1 MASVRELGRFE
12 RLVTVELTDAEIEA
26 AKTGAARRLSKD
38 LKVPGFRPGKA
49 PRPVIEAAIGA
60 GRLRTEAIEDLIPKK
75 LGELLSEEKLSPAVA
90 PSLEKVDEVEGG
102 VAAEVLV
109 TLWPAL
115 DQAPNYRDRSIEVT
129 PPQLSEEE
137 VDASLARMRQQF
149 ASLETADRVAEE
161 GDFVSIDI
169 SATSGEETVEETT
182 ANELLYEVGSGL
194 LVEGIDERLVGTSA
208 GIELSF
214 DSILPNG
221 FGERVGQPV
230 KFHVKVNEVKA
241 KVLPDLD
248 DDWVGEVTEF
258 DTVEELRSD
267 LAARL
272 VVTKRRAVANEFR
285 QKALDMLIEEADVDL
300 PDSLIRAEIDDLY
313 HRFAHRLEDSDI
325 TVGAYLSATGLTEE
339 QFVDDLRAQADRSL
353 RTRLV
358 LDAVAKE
365 EEFQVSKEELAAT
378 IDALARS
385 TEDPKAIYKAFENG
399 SRVLSLASDI
409 LRNKAIDAIVAKAQ
423 PVDADGNSVDL
434 EIPEPPEED
443 FEASQVGLLEEE
455 VVEGEVVEGEVVT
468 GEVVT
473 GELVDGEIVEAE
485 IVGEEA

>member
-1 MASVRELGRFE
+1 MAPSVRELGRFE
-12 RLVTVELTDAEIEA
+12 RLVTVELTDAEIET

-75 LGELLSEEKLSPAVA
+75 LGDLLSEEKLSPAVT
-90 PSLEKVDEVEGG
+90 PSLEKVDDVEGG

-115 DQAPNYRDRSIEVT
+115 DQVPNYQNRSIEVT
-129 PPQLSEEE
+129 RPQLAEEE

-149 ASLETADRVAEE
+149 ASLETADRAAGE

-194 LVEGIDERLVGTSA
+194 LVEGIDEHLVGTSA
-208 GIELSF
+208 GVEISF
-214 DSILPNG
+214 DSNLPDG
-221 FGERVGQPV
+221 FGDRTGQAV

-267 LAARL
+267 LTERL
-272 VVTKRRAVANEFR
+272 AVTKRRAVANDFR
-285 QKALDMLIEEADVDL
+285 QKALDTLIEEVDVEL
-300 PDSLIRAEIDDLY
+300 PDGLIRAEIDDLY

-325 TVGAYLSATGLTEE
+325 KVSDYLNATGLTEE
-339 QFVDDLRAQADRSL
+339 QFVDDLRAQAVRSL

-365 EEFQVSKEELAAT
+365 EEFQVSQEELAAT

-409 LRNKAIDAIVAKAQ
+409 LRNKALDAVVAKAQ
-423 PVDADGNSVDL
+423 PVDSEGNPVDL
-434 EIPEPPEED
+434 EIPETSEAD
-443 FEASQVGLLEEE
+443 FEEAQAGLLEEE
-455 VVEGEVVEGEVVT
+455 VVEGEVVAGEVT
-468 GEVVT
+468 E
-473 GELVDGEIVEAE
+473 GEIVEAE
-485 IVGEEA
+485 IVGEET

>member
-1 MASVRELGRFE
+1 MAQSVRELGRFE
-12 RLVTVELTDAEIEA
+12 RLVTVELTDAEIET

-75 LGELLSEEKLSPAVA
+75 LGDLLSEEKLSPAVT
-90 PSLEKVDEVEGG
+90 PSLEKVDDVEGG

-115 DQAPNYRDRSIEVT
+115 DQVPNYQNRSIEVT
-129 PPQLSEEE
+129 RPQLAEEE

-149 ASLETADRVAEE
+149 ASLETADRAAGE

-194 LVEGIDERLVGTSA
+194 LVEGIDEHLVGTSA
-208 GIELSF
+208 GVEISF
-214 DSILPNG
+214 DSNLPDG
-221 FGERVGQPV
+221 FGDRTGQAV

-267 LAARL
+267 LAERL
-272 VVTKRRAVANEFR
+272 AVTKRRAVANDFR
-285 QKALDMLIEEADVDL
+285 QKALDTLIEEVDVEL
-300 PDSLIRAEIDDLY
+300 PDGLIRAEIDDLY

-325 TVGAYLSATGLTEE
+325 KVSDYLNATGLTEE
-339 QFVDDLRAQADRSL
+339 QFVDDLRAQAVRSL

-365 EEFQVSKEELAAT
+365 EEFQVSQEELAAT

-409 LRNKAIDAIVAKAQ
+409 LRNKALDAVVAKAQ
-423 PVDADGNSVDL
+423 PVDSEGNPVDL
-434 EIPEPPEED
+434 EIPETSEAD
-443 FEASQVGLLEEE
+443 FEEAQAGLLEEE
-455 VVEGEVVEGEVVT
+455 VVEGEVVAGEVT
-468 GEVVT
+468 E
-473 GELVDGEIVEAE
+473 GEIVEAE
-485 IVGEEA
+485 IVGEET